1 MRSVEMNEMMRSLAH
16 VTMFILY
23 IMSQNHKKFSDLM
36 QLQYS
41 WFHVI
46 FIIGAMYVA
55 MLLTDWCA

>member
-36 QLQYS
+36 QLQYA